1 MEVQQEDGSW
11 PRSQLQSQR
20 EAVEKELT
28 GSTEPEV
35 AALATVEVDGLNS
48 GRVGLDNLGNTCYLN
63 SSLQALLHTPQLR
76 QYFVDKAYLNDVN
89 VNNKFGYGG
98 QLAYSFGKL
107 AIELWTTRKKSISPS
122 HVLKSHT
129 EYAARAMLNAFF

>member
-1 MEVQQEDGSW
+1 MVEVQLEDGSW

-20 EAVEKELT
+20 EAVDKELV
-28 GSTEPEV
+28 GNSEESMI
-35 AALATVEVDGLNS
+35 ATPAVDGLNT

-76 QYFVDKAYLNDVN
+76 QYFVDKAYLEDVN
-89 VNNKFGYGG
+89 VSNKFGYGG

-122 HVLKSHT
+122 HVQLLLHQ
-129 EYAARAMLNAFF
+129 FFG

>member
-1 MEVQQEDGSW
+1 MLVVEVQLEDGSW

-20 EAVEKELT
+20 EAVDKELV
-28 GSTEPEV
+28 GNSEESMI
-35 AALATVEVDGLNS
+35 ATPAVDGLNT

-76 QYFVDKAYLNDVN
+76 QYFVDKAYLEDVN
-89 VNNKFGYGG
+89 VSNKFGYGG

-122 HVLKSHT
+122 HVQLLLHQ
-129 EYAARAMLNAFF
+129 FFG

>member
-1 MEVQQEDGSW
+1 MVEVQQDDGSW
-11 PRSQLQSQR
+11 PRSQLQSQK
-20 EAVEKELT
+20 EAAEKAVPAAIEKDSTVPLVVE
-28 GSTEPEV
+28 
-35 AALATVEVDGLNS
+35 GLNN

-63 SSLQALLHTPQLR
+63 SSLQALMHTPQLR

-89 VNNKFGYGG
+89 VSNKFGHGG

-122 HVLKSHT
+122 QVNLLTMFHL
-129 EYAARAMLNAFF
+129 F